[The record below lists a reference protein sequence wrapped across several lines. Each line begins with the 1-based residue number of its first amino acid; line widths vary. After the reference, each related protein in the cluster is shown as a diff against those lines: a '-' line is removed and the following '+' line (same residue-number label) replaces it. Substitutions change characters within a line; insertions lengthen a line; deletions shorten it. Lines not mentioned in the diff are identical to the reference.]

1 MCVCVCV
8 CWCVLVCARGGGV
21 HMVHVHD
28 MVQTLKLC
36 TQHFMLYI
44 I

>member
-1 MCVCVCV
+1 M
-8 CWCVLVCARGGGV
+8 CARGGGV

-36 TQHFMLYI
+36 TKHFMLFILYI
-44 I
+44 II